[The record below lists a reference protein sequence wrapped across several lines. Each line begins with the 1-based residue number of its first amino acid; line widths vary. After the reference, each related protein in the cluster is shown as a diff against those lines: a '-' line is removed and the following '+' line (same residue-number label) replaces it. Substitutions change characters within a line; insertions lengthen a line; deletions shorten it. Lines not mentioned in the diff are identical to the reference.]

1 MPTPTARDL
10 EYERP
15 WLADYQR
22 EAIFCTERYSIIEA
36 STKAGK
42 TAGCL
47 VWLFEQSSVFG
58 EPGRSYW
65 WVAPVYPQAEI
76 AYRRMKRAIPRW
88 LYRSNDTERR
98 LELPNGALIWFK
110 SGEKPDNLYGEDVYA
125 AVIDEASRIRE
136 ESWHA
141 IRSTLTAT
149 RGPVR
154 IIGNVKGRDNW
165 FYHMARR
172 AQRGKAGHHY
182 AKITAADAVAA
193 GILDAQEIE
202 DARSILP
209 ESVFNELYKAEPG
222 DLSGLV
228 YKSFG
233 VGNYAP
239 DLCDDGSPLMVG
251 MDFNV
256 DPMTCVIGKRAVDQ
270 LHIFDEISVADS
282 NTEQMATELRAR
294 YPEPRAITVYP
305 DPSGNARKTS
315 SKVGQTDFSILRS
328 FGMTVQAPKA
338 APLVVDRINDVNAM
352 AKNAKGER
360 RLFVNPSRCPRI
372 TEALESLPYKKD
384 TSQPNESARASD
396 GTQLIHITDALG
408 YLVHAEFPI
417 IMRGGMVYVA
427 PEDQAEYERML
438 SGNREAVA

>member
-1 MPTPTARDL
+1 MPTPAPRTL

-22 EAIFCTERYSIIEA
+22 AAIFCPERYALIEA

-47 VWLFEQSSVFG
+47 VWLFEQSSVYG
-58 EPGRSYW
+58 ESGRSFW

-125 AVIDEASRIRE
+125 AVVDEASRIRE

-141 IRSTLTAT
+141 LRSTLTAT
-149 RGPVR
+149 KGPVR
-154 IIGNVKGRDNW
+154 IIGNVKGRGNW
-165 FYHMARR
+165 FYHMARK
-172 AQRGKAGHHY
+172 AQRGAAGMHY

-202 DARSILP
+202 DAKATLP
-209 ESVFNELYKAEPG
+209 ESVFNELYLAEPG

-228 YKSFG
+228 YRSFG
-233 VGNYAP
+233 VENYAP
-239 DLCDDGSPLMVG
+239 ELCDDGSPLLIG

-256 DPMTCVIGKRAVDQ
+256 NPMTCVIGKRAVDQ
-270 LHIFDEISVADS
+270 LHIFDEISVPDS
-282 NTEQMATELRAR
+282 NTEEMAREIRAR
-294 YPEPRAITVYP
+294 YPEPRSISVYP
-305 DPSGNARKTS
+305 DPSGNSRKTS
-315 SKVGQTDFSILRS
+315 APAGQTDFAILRS
-328 FGMTVQAPKA
+328 FGMRVVAPKS
-338 APLVVDRINDVNAM
+338 APPVVDRINEVNAL
-352 AKNAKGER
+352 AKTTDGKR
-360 RLFVNPSRCPRI
+360 RLFVNPSKCPRI
-372 TEALESLPYKKD
+372 TESLESLPYKKD
-384 TSQPNESARASD
+384 TSQPNESAKASD

-408 YLVHAEFPI
+408 YLVHMEFPI
-417 IMRGGMVYVA
+417 VKRGGMVHVA
-427 PEDQAEYERML
+427 PEDRAELDRVLAEMR
-438 SGNREAVA
+438 RTA